1 MKQILEEQVES
12 KREELIVMAMQKGL
26 SSVDVLLISEELDFL
41 INQYNS
47 LENEDLYGNIGEMGK
62 GG

>member
-12 KREELIVMAMQKGL
+12 KRTELIVMARQKGL
-26 SSVDVLLISEELDFL
+26 SSIDTLKISEELDCL

-47 LENEDLYGNIGEMGK
+47 LEKEDFYLK
-62 GG
+62 